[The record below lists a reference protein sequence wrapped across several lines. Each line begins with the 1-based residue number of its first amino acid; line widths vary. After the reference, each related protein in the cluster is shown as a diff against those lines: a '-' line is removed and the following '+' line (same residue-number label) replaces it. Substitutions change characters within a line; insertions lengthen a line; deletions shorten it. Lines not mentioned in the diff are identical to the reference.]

1 MRPRVQRDIITAAA
15 ADDDW
20 KGRHVP
26 RRAGPGR
33 AGRGGLPL
41 HGDVTAGDVASP
53 SPGGPGLGG
62 RTGDDVFRRAT

>member
-26 RRAGPGR
+26 RRAGPGG

-53 SPGGPGLGG
+53 GPGGPGLGG
-62 RTGDDVFRRAT
+62 RSGDDVFRRAT